1 MEKDNVL
8 ISKQKCCCFIPVKYV
23 TNDYGNVLALLT
35 VFTQEPS
42 EAQRKGE
49 KNSQFGSDIQCKPR
63 ALQLTKSRLINHI
76 VMLQLLRCLLW

>member
-8 ISKQKCCCFIPVKYV
+8 ISKQKFFCFIPGKYV

-42 EAQRKGE
+42 EAQRK
-49 KNSQFGSDIQCKPR
+49 KK
-63 ALQLTKSRLINHI
+63 KSHSLAVTYSVSHKLYN
-76 VMLQLLRCLLW
+76 